1 VIEKAIVL
9 FTNPEPMDMAREEE
23 ERVLASWLYRLGVQI
38 YRIRVSGHYFPHE
51 FREIITSLKSKK
63 PIPIHTET
71 PDIMIS
77 MFEKVM
83 PSFIF

>member
-1 VIEKAIVL
+1 MIEKAIVL
-9 FTNPEPMDMAREEE
+9 FTNPEPMDMVRE

-77 MFEKVM
+77 MFGKVM
-83 PSFIF
+83 PSLIF